1 MFFFMALIS
10 ILSFNAYAQE
20 PVNNNE
26 FASIVNEPL
35 REKIYAHTDKDFY
48 ITGEILWFKLYD
60 VSADSLK
67 PLALSNIAYVEI
79 LNASQKPVLQ
89 SAIALNNGSGNGSFY
104 LTSSLASG
112 NYILRAYT
120 NWMKNF
126 GADAFFQKQIT
137 IVNTLKQLPKNTTK
151 DSAFYETGFFPEG
164 GDLVTGIES
173 KIGFKITDKYGKGVN
188 CSGNI
193 IDESNRNIASFST
206 LKFGMGAFSF
216 TPAEDHSYA
225 AIINI
230 NGKIIKQLLPSV
242 LRNGYVMH
250 VADEHNRFSVS
261 VSSAN
266 TASQAVYLTA
276 FNGNKLVTEQQATIA
291 NGKATFSLNKNELPA
306 GITHLI
312 VLDNNKQPV
321 AERIVFIKPQ
331 SLSLKLAADK
341 NEYNTRSEVKLNIAG
356 NDNADLSMAV
366 YLVDSLQT
374 VDDNNILNYLW
385 LGSELKGS
393 IESPEYY
400 FNNSGAEVDAALE
413 NLLLTQGWTRFKKDA
428 KPFKLRYAPE
438 REGHIIEGTVV
449 NKTSGTPA
457 KDIRVYLSVPGKYFR
472 FASAISNDNGKVFFD
487 IKDYYGSGEL
497 VVQTGSEDS
506 IYRVEIENPFSSQPG
521 NSEPAAFDFSE
532 AKLQWLS
539 QYNLAMQVQNAYSIN
554 QLNKFNFPAIDSNAF
569 YGKPDVTYYLDNY
582 VRFNTMEEVLREY
595 ITGINVRLRQGN
607 YSLISIDQRKHDV
620 FQNNPLV
627 LIDGVPV
634 FDMNKLMAYNPLK
647 IKKAEVLHKKYYYNS
662 LIAEGIVSYSTYKGD
677 LEGFQ
682 FDPSTIELSYDG
694 LQLQR
699 EFYSPQ
705 YVSEEQRQS
714 RLPDYRNVLYW
725 NSEIKNDEPS
735 FYTSDIKGKYIV
747 VVQGINADGKAG
759 YTTTEFEVK

>member
-1 MFFFMALIS
+1 MALIS
-10 ILSFNAYAQE
+10 ALSFNAHAQE
-20 PVNNNE
+20 STKDNE
-26 FASIVNEPL
+26 LL

-48 ITGEILWFKLYD
+48 VTGEILWFKLYD

-67 PLALSNIAYVEI
+67 PIDLSNIAYVEI
-79 LNASQKPVLQ
+79 LNANQKPVLQ
-89 SAIALNNGSGNGSFY
+89 STIALINGTGNGSFY
-104 LTSSLASG
+104 LASSLASG
-112 NYILRAYT
+112 NYIFRAYT

-126 GADAFFQKQIT
+126 GADAFFQKQVT
-137 IVNTLKQLPKNTTK
+137 IVNTLKQLPKNNLK
-151 DSAFYETGFFPEG
+151 DSVFYEAGFFPEG
-164 GDLVTGIES
+164 GNLVAGIES
-173 KIGFKITDKYGKGVN
+173 KVGFKITDKYGKGVN
-188 CSGNI
+188 CGGNI
-193 IDESNRNIASFST
+193 VDENNTNIVSFST
-206 LKFGMGAFSF
+206 LKFGMGSFSF
-216 TPAEDHSYA
+216 TPAEGHAYSA
-225 AIINI
+225 VINI
-230 NGKIIKQLLPSV
+230 NDKIIKQPLPAV
-242 LRNGYVMH
+242 LKSGYVMH
-250 VADEHNRFSVS
+250 VTDENNMFSVS

-266 TASQAVYLTA
+266 TTSQTPYLTA
-276 FNGNKLVTEQQATIA
+276 FNGSKLVPVLQAATT
-291 NGKATFSLNKNELPA
+291 NGKTTFSLAKDNLPT
-306 GITHLI
+306 GVTHLI

-321 AERIVFIKPQ
+321 AERMVFIKPQ
-331 SLSLKLAADK
+331 LLPLKLTADK
-341 NEYNTRSEVKLNIAG
+341 SEYSTRNEVKLNIAG
-356 NDNADLSMAV
+356 NENADLSAAV

-374 VDDNNILNYLW
+374 VDENNVLNYLW
-385 LGSELKGS
+385 LQSELKGR

-400 FNNSGAEVDAALE
+400 FKNTGIEADAALE
-413 NLLLTQGWTRFKKDA
+413 NLLLTQGWTRIKQDA
-428 KPFKLRYAPE
+428 KPFKLNYAPE

-449 NKTSGTPA
+449 NKTSGMPA
-457 KDIRVYLSVPGKYFR
+457 KDIRVYLSVPGRYFR
-472 FASAISNDNGKVFFD
+472 FASAISNDSGKVFFD

-497 VVQTGSEDS
+497 VVQTGAEDTM
-506 IYRVEIENPFSSQPG
+506 YRVEIENPFFNQATSIA
-521 NSEPAAFDFSE
+521 PAFFDFSE
-532 AKLQWLS
+532 DKLQQLS

-595 ITGINVRLRQGN
+595 ITGVNVRLRQGN

-705 YVSEEQRQS
+705 YNTEEQRRS

-725 NSEIKNDEPS
+725 NPEVKNNEQS

-747 VVQGINADGKAG
+747 VVQGIAADGKAG
-759 YTTTEFEVK
+759 YTATSFDVK